1 MGLDEERTY
10 ANFSGKRYT
19 VNVDFDQGLFYFF
32 DASTEY
38 TATNSLIGS
47 RPVIGI
53 ISVDNYDELE
63 NSVTDFQIS
72 QVNSF
77 LAQFVSDFCH
87 EYGIYYRRGTMDRFY
102 FFTDYAVLEK
112 LIQNKF

>member
-1 MGLDEERTY
+1 M
-10 ANFSGKRYT
+10 
-19 VNVDFDQGLFYFF
+19 
-32 DASTEY
+32 
-38 TATNSLIGS
+38 IGS

-63 NSVTDFQIS
+63 DAVTDSQIS

-77 LAQFVSDFCH
+77 LAQFVSEFCH
-87 EYGIYYRRGTMDRFY
+87 DYGIYYRRGTMDRFY

-112 LIQNKF
+112 LIENKFSVIDKFREEAKKVRFRFDFEYGIGVW